1 MEFII
6 TKEME
11 EKIAKAADLEEVVQI
26 CKAEGVEITKE
37 ELEAAIAQQKTEA
50 ELDENALDEVA
61 GGMSGIIV
69 GPSFHIVR
77 TVAKL
82 ILFVAKRK

>member
-6 TKEME
+6 TKELE

-26 CKAEGVEITKE
+26 CKAEGVEISKE
-37 ELEAAIAQQKTEA
+37 ELEAAIAQQKTET
-50 ELDENALDEVA
+50 ELDEAALDEVA
-61 GGMSGIIV
+61 GGMRGIIV
-69 GPSFHIVR
+69 GPSFNIAK

-82 ILFVAKRK
+82 VLFLVKRA